1 MTDVEALKVQTGRP
15 AKGLD
20 RAVVVRA
27 ALRAIDAR
35 GPHNLTMRG
44 LGQDLGVE
52 AMSLYRYVSGRED
65 LLEAVV
71 ALLLDNFRH
80 DLDETLTV
88 TWQGYLQ
95 NLAHAVRRIAV
106 EHPAAFPLVAT
117 RHPAAPWLRPPLRS
131 LELVEQFLSTLLS
144 HGFDDDQAVD
154 TYRAFT
160 SFLLGQLLLESAARG
175 AETAPVETPLNEGGA
190 SVPTSDAH
198 ADTSANPT
206 VVRLR
211 AQLSEDRAD
220 EEFEIGLETLL
231 DRLEMALTQ

>member
-1 MTDVEALKVQTGRP
+1 VTEVEALRAPVVRP
-15 AKGLD
+15 PRGLD
-20 RAVVVRA
+20 REVVVRA
-27 ALRAIDAR
+27 ALKAIDAR
-35 GPHNLTMRG
+35 GPHSLTMRG

-71 ALLLDNFRH
+71 ALLLDNFRSE
-80 DLDETLTV
+80 LDETIAG

-95 NLAHAVRRIAV
+95 ALAHAVRRIAV

-144 HGFDDDQAVD
+144 HGFDDDQAVG
-154 TYRAFT
+154 TYRAFS

-175 AETAPVETPLNEGGA
+175 AETGPAEDPLDEGGA
-190 SVPTSDAH
+190 SVPTSDAT

-206 VVRLR
+206 VMRLR
-211 AQLSEDRAD
+211 SLLSEDRST
-220 EEFEIGLETLL
+220 EEFEVGLETLL
-231 DRLEMALTQ
+231 DRLELRLTQ